1 MQYSQDREE
10 AIKKVPKNMDQIIAE
25 LRKHIDEHKKTHHTL
40 NTSLQS
46 KMSVTDFQSHLQLKL
61 DLAAFEKWFPTKE
74 YEDPKDFFKGLI
86 TKEID
91 LLQKNILDMV
101 KLWDQK
107 LVKMRSE
114 LNITSVVKRI

>member
-1 MQYSQDREE
+1 MG
-10 AIKKVPKNMDQIIAE
+10 
-25 LRKHIDEHKKTHHTL
+25 
-40 NTSLQS
+40 
-46 KMSVTDFQSHLQLKL
+46 VTDFQSHLQLKL
-61 DLAAFEKWFPTKE
+61 DLAAFERWFPTKE
-74 YEDPKDFFKGLI
+74 CEDPKDFFKGLI